1 MAIYGGFSLP
11 AAIAENTPVYKLT
24 RTAADQ
30 TDATLLAT
38 VTSPADGAIAII
50 TTTID
55 GKTYGQVSFMY
66 SEEQGDWVAL
76 VGNVD
81 ADHVILRGD
90 ITLAGNYTQ
99 VGNLTKSQT
108 GTGTF
113 KTDGKS
119 VATALTEMLSKRE
132 QPKIT
137 ANPSAGNLVIAPT
150 GMVEAGTKYTS
161 ISGGKVSF
169 EDGSYT
175 YESSTGANVTSR
187 TAARVS
193 TPASTATITVA
204 DDGSFTDTFACQI
217 GDRGGDGVYS
227 SIKYTETIN
236 YSDGNVA
243 KDNLGATSSPAVQIK
258 AGAVT
263 KTSGELKPFR
273 KYFYSA
279 TTTAAAS
286 FDSAAIRAM
295 TGSSS
300 AAAAGTKFNIAIP
313 AGCKQVVIAYPAT
326 VRDINSVADSG
337 AFGTDIKGS
346 FEKSSVMVEGANGYT
361 AIEYKVYVY
370 TPAAALGANTYN
382 VTI

>member
-11 AAIAENTPVYKLT
+11 AALAENTPVYKLT

-119 VATALTEMLSKRE
+119 VASALTEMLSKRE

-150 GMVEAGTKYTS
+150 GSNIM
-161 ISGGKVSF
+161 I
-169 EDGSYT
+169 
-175 YESSTGANVTSR
+175 
-187 TAARVS
+187 AAM
-193 TPASTATITVA
+193 I
-204 DDGSFTDTFACQI
+204 
-217 GDRGGDGVYS
+217 
-227 SIKYTETIN
+227 
-236 YSDGNVA
+236 
-243 KDNLGATSSPAVQIK
+243 
-258 AGAVT
+258 
-263 KTSGELKPFR
+263 
-273 KYFYSA
+273 
-279 TTTAAAS
+279 
-286 FDSAAIRAM
+286 AM
-295 TGSSS
+295 
-300 AAAAGTKFNIAIP
+300 
-313 AGCKQVVIAYPAT
+313 
-326 VRDINSVADSG
+326 
-337 AFGTDIKGS
+337 
-346 FEKSSVMVEGANGYT
+346 
-361 AIEYKVYVY
+361 
-370 TPAAALGANTYN
+370 L
-382 VTI
+382 